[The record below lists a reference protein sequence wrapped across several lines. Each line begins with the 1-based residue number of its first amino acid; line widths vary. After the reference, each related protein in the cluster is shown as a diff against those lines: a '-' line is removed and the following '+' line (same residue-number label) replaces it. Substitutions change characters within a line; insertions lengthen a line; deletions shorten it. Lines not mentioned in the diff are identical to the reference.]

1 VKTAVDLDPLS
12 GTAWQT
18 LGWQLFANEDLPG
31 GRGALGRAIEISP
44 EDTLSHYFL
53 GVDSILEGN
62 PKAALLEFGRT
73 LDQLRLQGVALA
85 EHDLGHASESQ
96 KAFDELIVKYPDNW
110 AYQIA
115 ETYAWRGDKDKAFE
129 WLERAWA
136 QHDWGLLNLK
146 VDPFFRK
153 LRSDPRFQAVLQR
166 MNFPA
171 STNP

>member
-1 VKTAVDLDPLS
+1 L
-12 GTAWQT
+12 
-18 LGWQLFANEDLPG
+18 
-31 GRGALGRAIEISP
+31 
-44 EDTLSHYFL
+44 
-53 GVDSILEGN
+53 
-62 PKAALLEFGRT
+62 
-73 LDQLRLQGVALA
+73 
-85 EHDLGHASESQ
+85 
-96 KAFDELIVKYPDNW
+96 DELIVRYADNW

-146 VDPFFRK
+146 VDLFFRK